1 MKGGPVAGAEQAP
14 FPQRGRIGDDGKKE
28 EKNREERGAEADQ
41 PRYFRSCPAAICSEM
56 RPNRNTT
63 TASWMSSADPIGILP
78 KRTTFQ
84 TP

>member
-1 MKGGPVAGAEQAP
+1 MKSSAVAGAEQPP
-14 FPQRGRIGDDGKKE
+14 FPPRGRISDDGKNS
-28 EKNREERGAEADQ
+28 EKGREERGAEAEQ

-84 TP
+84 AP

>member
-1 MKGGPVAGAEQAP
+1 MKGGTVAGAEQPA
-14 FPQRGRIGDDGKKE
+14 FPPRGRIGDDGKDG
-28 EKNREERGAEADQ
+28 EKSRQERGAEAEQ

-63 TASWMSSADPIGILP
+63 TASWMSSADPMGILP